1 MSGEQIGCKYT
12 NREHTVRWIGQ
23 DDCARFAS
31 DFAAAIGA
39 VQKNSEPKSVIIRLD
54 GTLGAGKTFFTQQLA
69 KAFGAAD
76 GDVTSPTF
84 VIIQSYPTT
93 PPINHLDLYR
103 VNDDDEFLELGI
115 EEMFEQPAI
124 MVVEWGA
131 KFVSLFPKDH
141 LGLEID
147 VINESDRLV
156 TIKSYGPQSD
166 LILLQLQG

>member
-1 MSGEQIGCKYT
+1 MSGDHTSHEY
-12 NREHTVRWIGQ
+12 TVRWIGQ
-23 DDCARFAS
+23 DGCAGFAV
-31 DFAAAIGA
+31 DFAAALRA
-39 VQKNSEPKSVIIRLD
+39 AQKNSEPMSVIIRLD

-115 EEMFEQPAI
+115 EEMFEQPGI
-124 MVVEWGA
+124 MLVEWGA

-141 LGLEID
+141 LGMEID
-147 VINESDRLV
+147 VINENDRLV

>member
-1 MSGEQIGCKYT
+1 MSGNQTERDHASREYT
-12 NREHTVRWIGQ
+12 TRWIGQ
-23 DDCARFAS
+23 EGCSRFAYE
-31 DFAAAIGA
+31 FAAAIRA
-39 VQKNSEPKSVIIRLD
+39 TQKNGEPKPVIVRLD

-103 VNDDDEFLELGI
+103 VNDDYEFLELGI

-124 MVVEWGA
+124 MLVEWGA
-131 KFVSLFPKDH
+131 KFLSLFPQDH

-147 VINESDRLV
+147 VLNECDRLV
-156 TIKSYGPQSD
+156 TVKSYGPQSD
-166 LILLQLQG
+166 LILLQLRG